1 MIGNSAAGGTVAASA
16 CPGLGGTRCGLA
28 LPRPDVDG
36 VGTFSGLGA
45 APSCRDM
52 DGADALPRPD
62 VDGAGTFS
70 DLGVVPLGRGGT
82 DACRAVDAVPPRWGI
97 TCLGV

>member
-1 MIGNSAAGGTVAASA
+1 MQILGSLGGSVVAST

-28 LPRPDVDG
+28 LPRPVVDG
-36 VGTFSGLGA
+36 IGPFSDLGA

-52 DGADALPRPD
+52 DGADALPRPN
-62 VDGAGTFS
+62 VDGVGTLS
-70 DLGVVPLGRGGT
+70 DLGAAPLCRDGA
-82 DACRAVDAVPPRWGI
+82 DACRAVDAAPPRWGV